1 MIAMKNGKFI
11 GVLLIV
17 TLLSVL
23 GGCAEKEV
31 QPIEQDEQ
39 QQLAVDE
46 DAVVRIEETTFT
58 QADMAFYTLMQRV
71 KNELNRS
78 EDAETLQ
85 GEALNDS
92 NAYWDG
98 QNDLYDNVNV
108 QLQNLI
114 EIHAMSLLAEE
125 KNYFVPDDKLDQ
137 EVLEFNKGI
146 EHHVVIQ
153 DMIQQYGEEDYNL
166 DLRGYMRER
175 MLRDRIA
182 ADIEKTVLEEL
193 PDAKEQEL
201 RYEVNTRYDEL
212 AMEQI
217 SSLDRQIFLR

>member
-1 MIAMKNGKFI
+1 MKNGKII
-11 GVLLIV
+11 GALLLV

-23 GGCAEKEV
+23 GGCVEKEV
-31 QPIEQDEQ
+31 QPIEQEGQ
-39 QQLAVDE
+39 QQPAVEE
-46 DAVVRIEETTFT
+46 DVVVRIEETTFT

-114 EIHAMSLLAEE
+114 EIHAMSLLAKE
-125 KNYFVPDDKLDQ
+125 KNYFVPEDKLDQ

-153 DMIQQYGEEDYNL
+153 DMIQQYGEEDYHL

-175 MLRDRIA
+175 MLRDRVA

-193 PDAKEQEL
+193 PDAEEQEL

>member
-1 MIAMKNGKFI
+1 MKNGKVI
-11 GVLLIV
+11 GALLV
-17 TLLSVL
+17 VALLSVL

-31 QPIEQDEQ
+31 RPIEQEEQ
-39 QQLAVDE
+39 QQQPAVDE
-46 DAVVRIEETTFT
+46 DAVVRIEGTTFT
-58 QADMAFYTLMQRV
+58 RADMAFYTLMQRV

-78 EDAETLQ
+78 ADAEVLQ
-85 GEALNDS
+85 GEALSDND
-92 NAYWDG
+92 AYWDG
-98 QNDLYDNVNV
+98 QNDMYDNVNV

-114 EIHAMSLLAEE
+114 EIHAMALLAEE
-125 KNYFVPDDKLDQ
+125 KNYFVPDDKLDR
-137 EVLEFNKGI
+137 EVLDFTKGI
-146 EHHVVIQ
+146 VDHVVIQ
-153 DMIQQYGEEDYNL
+153 DMIQQYGEEDYHL

-193 PDAKEQEL
+193 PDAEEQEL

-217 SSLDRQIFLR
+217 SSLDREIYLR

>member
-1 MIAMKNGKFI
+1 MKNGKII
-11 GVLLIV
+11 GALLLV

-23 GGCAEKEV
+23 GGCVEKEV
-31 QPIEQDEQ
+31 QPIEQEGQ
-39 QQLAVDE
+39 QQPAVEE
-46 DAVVRIEETTFT
+46 DVVVRIEETTFT

-78 EDAETLQ
+78 DDAETLQ

-114 EIHAMSLLAEE
+114 EIHAMSLLAKE
-125 KNYFVPDDKLDQ
+125 KNYFVPEDKLDQ

-153 DMIQQYGEEDYNL
+153 DMIQQYGEEDYHL

-175 MLRDRIA
+175 MLRDRVA

-193 PDAKEQEL
+193 PDAEEQEL

>member
-1 MIAMKNGKFI
+1 MMTMKSGKVI
-11 GVLLIV
+11 GALLM
-17 TLLSVL
+17 TALLSVL

-31 QPIEQDEQ
+31 QPIEQEEQ
-39 QQLAVDE
+39 QLSAVDE
-46 DAVVRIEETTFT
+46 DAVVRIEGTTFT
-58 QADMAFYTLMQRV
+58 RADMAFYTLMQRV

-78 EDAETLQ
+78 ADAEILQ
-85 GEALNDS
+85 GEALGDNE
-92 NAYWDG
+92 AYWDG
-98 QNDLYDNVNV
+98 QNDMYDNVNV
-108 QLQNLI
+108 QLHNLI
-114 EIHAMSLLAEE
+114 EIHAMALLAEE

-137 EVLEFNKGI
+137 EVLDFTKGI
-146 EHHVVIQ
+146 EHHSAIQ
-153 DMIQQYGEEDYNL
+153 DMIQQYGEEDYHL

-193 PDAKEQEL
+193 PDAEEQEL

-217 SSLDRQIFLR
+217 SSLDREIYLR

>member
-1 MIAMKNGKFI
+1 M
-11 GVLLIV
+11 V
-17 TLLSVL
+17 TLLFVL

-31 QPIEQDEQ
+31 QPIEQEEQ
-39 QQLAVDE
+39 QQPAVDE

-146 EHHVVIQ
+146 EHHVIIQ
-153 DMIQQYGEEDYNL
+153 DMIQQYGEEDYHL

-193 PDAKEQEL
+193 PDAEGQEL

>member
-1 MIAMKNGKFI
+1 MKSGKVI
-11 GVLLIV
+11 GALLM
-17 TLLSVL
+17 TALLSVL
-23 GGCAEKEV
+23 GGCAEKQV
-31 QPIEQDEQ
+31 QPIEQEQ
-39 QQLAVDE
+39 QPAVDE
-46 DAVVRIEETTFT
+46 DAVVRIEGATFT

-78 EDAETLQ
+78 ADAEILQ
-85 GEALNDS
+85 GEALGDND
-92 NAYWDG
+92 AYWDG
-98 QNDLYDNVNV
+98 QNDMYDNVNV

-114 EIHAMSLLAEE
+114 EIHAMALLAEE
-125 KNYFVPDDKLDQ
+125 KNYFVPDDKLEQ
-137 EVLEFNKGI
+137 EVLEFTKGI
-146 EHHVVIQ
+146 ERHVVIQ

-182 ADIEKTVLEEL
+182 ADIEKMVLEEL
-193 PDAKEQEL
+193 PDAGEQEL

-217 SSLDRQIFLR
+217 SSLDREIYLR

>member
-1 MIAMKNGKFI
+1 M
-11 GVLLIV
+11 V
-17 TLLSVL
+17 TLLFVL

-31 QPIEQDEQ
+31 QPIEQEEQ
-39 QQLAVDE
+39 QQQQPAVDE

-146 EHHVVIQ
+146 EHHVIIQ
-153 DMIQQYGEEDYNL
+153 DMIQQYGEEDYHL

-193 PDAKEQEL
+193 PDAEGQEL